1 MAEPSTPKRDAILST
16 GKDLFWK
23 FGYSRV
29 TVEEICSKAGISKM
43 TFYKYFSNKKEL
55 VKTIMD
61 NLMENSL
68 ARYQQIAESNLSY
81 PEKVKKYLMLKKEVV
96 HHMSNEFYREYLKS
110 ADPELT
116 GHLAGYSQKSFA
128 IFTQDFSRAQKN
140 GDIRK
145 DIKIGFILYMMNH
158 MVDFTDD
165 DALLDMYDE
174 PEDLVMEIINF
185 LFYGI
190 LNRETHQ

>member
-1 MAEPSTPKRDAILST
+1 MAT

-29 TVEEICSKAGISKM
+29 TVEEICNKAGISKM

-61 NLMENSL
+61 YLLEDSL
-68 ARYQQIAESNLSY
+68 GRYRRIAESDIPY
-81 PEKVKKYLMLKKEVV
+81 PEKVKKYLLLKKEVV

-110 ADPELT
+110 QDPELT
-116 GHLAGYSQKSFA
+116 GHLAGFAEQSFK
-128 IFTQDFSRAQKN
+128 IFTEDFTRAQKK
-140 GDIRK
+140 GEIRQ
-145 DIKIGFILYMMNH
+145 DIKIGFIIYMMNH
-158 MVDFTDD
+158 MVNFTDD
-165 DALLDMYDE
+165 DSLLEMYNE
-174 PEDLVMEIINF
+174 PEDLVMEVTNF

-190 LNRETHQ
+190 LNRDIHP